1 MTDFFQ
7 AQQSQSDLQST
18 SGSVE
23 VADKISLLEENIQT
37 LTNQRDVFNGE
48 IKAIKSNVES
58 VEKKLINQIH
68 QINVSLIICAYQDH
82 IKKL

>member
-1 MTDFFQ
+1 MTDFLE

-18 SGSVE
+18 SRSVDVIE
-23 VADKISLLEENIQT
+23 KISLLQENFQT
-37 LTNQRDVFNGE
+37 LANQGEMFNDE
-48 IKAIKSNVES
+48 IKAIKSNVEL
-58 VEKKLINQIH
+58 VEKGLTNQIH